1 MSKKIIV
8 QDLFAPDFPW
18 EENVK
23 ERLKKK
29 GYGYEW
35 VTEIV
40 TPDEEGCVFI
50 KKGRLYYS
58 SCPYFEGVYL
68 CGGFSSVKCKKADL
82 VPGLHFDYMCSK
94 NFEECKFFNR

>member
-35 VTEIV
+35 V
-40 TPDEEGCVFI
+40 
-50 KKGRLYYS
+50 KK
-58 SCPYFEGVYL
+58 
-68 CGGFSSVKCKKADL
+68 
-82 VPGLHFDYMCSK
+82 
-94 NFEECKFFNR
+94 